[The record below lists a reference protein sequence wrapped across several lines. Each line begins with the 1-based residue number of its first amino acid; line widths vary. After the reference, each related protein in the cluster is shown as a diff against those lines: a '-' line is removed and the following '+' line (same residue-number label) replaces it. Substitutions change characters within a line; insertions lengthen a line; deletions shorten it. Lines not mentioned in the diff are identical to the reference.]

1 MKDRT
6 TNAADAGNDTKVT
19 KVYDNV
25 AEGIIAVYYPRG
37 SVAGNVLRRHSMQVA
52 EAALAVARRVS
63 GPDPDHSFIRFIRE
77 AALLH
82 DIGIF
87 RTGARKIG
95 CTGPHPY
102 VCHGYLGR
110 KILEEH
116 GMPAHAL
123 VCERHV
129 GAGLTAGDIRELNL
143 PVPVRD
149 MLPQTLEEEIV
160 CFADCFFSKTPA
172 PGGTRHRPEDVIA
185 MLETY
190 GSEKAERFR
199 RWLDRFGPPP

>member
-1 MKDRT
+1 MKDRST
-6 TNAADAGNDTKVT
+6 RAT

-25 AEGIIAVYYPRG
+25 AEGIIACYYPRG
-37 SVAGNVLRRHSMQVA
+37 GLAGNVLRRHSVLVA

-63 GPDPDHSFIRFIRE
+63 DPDPDDSFIRFVQE

-87 RTGARKIG
+87 RTSAPEIG

-116 GMPAHAL
+116 GLHAHAL

-129 GAGLTAGDIRELNL
+129 GAGLTAVDIREMNL

-149 MLPQTLEEEIV
+149 MLPQTLAEEII
-160 CFADCFFSKTPA
+160 CFADCFYSKTPT
-172 PGGTRHRPEDVIA
+172 PGGTRHSPEDVIA
-185 MLETY
+185 ILETY
-190 GSEKAERFR
+190 GSEKGERFR